1 MRFHDSVIG
10 VVAMII
16 GGFVLWQA
24 SAFQNFQS
32 HQLAYGP
39 GFFPSIVAIVL
50 MVAGFVLAVGH
61 LSSLRLTGWVEIEPW
76 LRTPRLVLN
85 AAAVLLSVIVY
96 ILTADAVGF
105 LIVAPAILFV
115 LIVLLWGRPAW
126 ALVIALATA
135 FAIHQFF
142 VVVLLVPLPW
152 GVVPFFS
159 LFR

>member
-10 VVAMII
+10 VIAMII
-16 GGFVLWQA
+16 GAFVLWQA

-50 MVAGFVLAVGH
+50 MVAGFVLAVSH
-61 LSSLRLTGWVEIEPW
+61 LSSLRLAGWVEIEPW

-96 ILTADAVGF
+96 ILVADAVGF

-126 ALVIALATA
+126 AAVISVVTA

>member
-1 MRFHDSVIG
+1 MRFHDSIIG
-10 VVAMII
+10 VVAMVI
-16 GGFVLWQA
+16 GGLVLYQA

-39 GFFPSIVAIVL
+39 GFFPSIVALVL
-50 MVAGFVLAVGH
+50 IAAGLALAVSH
-61 LSSLRLTGWVEIEPW
+61 FASLRMSGWVEIEPW

-85 AAAVLLSVIVY
+85 AAAVLLSVVVY
-96 ILTADAVGF
+96 ILLADDVGF

-115 LIVLLWGRPAW
+115 LILLLWGRPFW
-126 ALVIALATA
+126 SLVIAAVTS

-152 GVVPFFS
+152 GVVPFFN

>member
-10 VVAMII
+10 LIAVMI
-16 GGFVLWQA
+16 GGFVLYQA

-39 GFFPSIVAIVL
+39 GFFPSIVAMVL
-50 MVAGFVLAVGH
+50 IAAGLVLTFSR
-61 LSSLRLTGWVEIEPW
+61 LSSLRRAGWIEIEPW

-85 AAAVLLSVIVY
+85 AAAVLLSVVVY
-96 ILTADAVGF
+96 ILAADAVGF

-115 LIVLLWGRPAW
+115 LLVLLWGRPAW
-126 ALVIALATA
+126 ALVIALATT

-152 GVVPFFS
+152 GIVPFFN